1 MSNNQVVVCYVRRST
16 DKQGLSVEAQLTQL
30 REYADKRG
38 LVIRSTHIEEPVSG
52 SASLERRPAL
62 QDAIADLNRGEGLLS
77 LNQARLAR
85 NQSVYYLILSL
96 VERAK
101 GKVMFANGTSHDE
114 NDPLSQMVSGML
126 ALIASYERSEIRRRI
141 KQALRVKKAKGEVL
155 GRPGKHQYGF
165 DAVDGLLVE
174 NEEEQAVITLVKRLR
189 AEKMRY
195 KDIIEYFAQRN
206 ILNRLG
212 KEFSQQSLS
221 LLALR

>member
-1 MSNNQVVVCYVRRST
+1 MGNINVVVCYVRRS
-16 DKQGLSVEAQLTQL
+16 DVKQGLSVEAQLTQL

-38 LVIRSTHIEEPVSG
+38 LVIRSTHIEEPISG
-52 SASLERRPAL
+52 SAPLEKRPAL
-62 QDAIADLNRGEGLLS
+62 QDAIDDLNRGEGLLS

-141 KQALRVKKAKGEVL
+141 KQALRVKKTKGEVL

-174 NEEEQAVITLVKRLR
+174 NEEEQATIALVKRLR
-189 AEKMRY
+189 ADKMSY
-195 KDIIEYFAQRN
+195 SKIVMHLAQRN
-206 ILNRLG
+206 MLNRSGDPFKPSYLC
-212 KEFSQQSLS
+212 K
-221 LLALR
+221 LALR

>member
-1 MSNNQVVVCYVRRST
+1 MGNNKSVVLYVRRSS
-16 DKQGLSVEAQLTQL
+16 DKQNLSVEAQLTQL
-30 REYADKRG
+30 REYADKSG

-52 SASLERRPAL
+52 SASLEKRPAL
-62 QDAIADLNRGEGLLS
+62 QDAISELRKGDGLLS

-85 NQSVYYLILSL
+85 NQTIYYLILSL
-96 VERAK
+96 VERAS
-101 GKVMFANGTSHDE
+101 GHLLFANGTSHDE

-141 KQALRVKKAKGEVL
+141 KQALRVKKERGEAL
-155 GRPGKHQYGF
+155 GAPSKHQYGY
-165 DAVDGLLVE
+165 DVVNGLLVE
-174 NEEEQAVITLVKRLR
+174 NAEEQAVITLVKRLR

-195 KDIIEYFAQRN
+195 KEIIKYFAQRN

-212 KEFSQQSLS
+212 KDFSQQSLS

>member
-1 MSNNQVVVCYVRRST
+1 MLYVRRST
-16 DKQGLSVEAQLTQL
+16 DKQNLSVEAQLTQL
-30 REYADKRG
+30 REYADKCG
-38 LVIRSTHIEEPVSG
+38 LLIRSTHIEEPVSG

-155 GRPGKHQYGF
+155 GQPGKHQYGF

-206 ILNRLG
+206 ILNRSGNPFRQPHLC
-212 KEFSQQSLS
+212 K
-221 LLALR
+221 LALR